1 MPISKWYWGMET
13 DLKDAGWWYHGQTT
27 IRQKKALDFSYF
39 LEHPSKIFDFA
50 LFWMAQCMFQM
61 QLASHFNL
69 VSMAFEII

>member
-1 MPISKWYWGMET
+1 MSKKCLLVSGIGVWKLYGNHH
-13 DLKDAGWWYHGQTT
+13 KA
-27 IRQKKALDFSYF
+27 KKALDFSYF